1 MRSIIL
7 DFETTG
13 LLRPSVIAAEH
24 QPRPIEFGGIV
35 VEDGKIVAEHG
46 CLIDPQKPLDAEI
59 TKITGITN
67 EMLVGAPTFETA
79 LLAIEPLFVGCDQM
93 IAHNA
98 EFDRGIL
105 FYALQRAGRHE
116 SFPWPRK
123 TVCTIEE
130 YRHKFGRRMKLTQL
144 YEHFVHKPLVQ
155 THRALDDV
163 KALHEAL
170 VAAGFN
176 L

>member
-24 QPRPIEFGGIV
+24 QPRPIEFGAIV
-35 VEDGKIVAEHG
+35 VADGKIEQEFNI
-46 CLIDPQKPLDAEI
+46 LINPQKPLDEVI
-59 TKITGITN
+59 TKITGITD
-67 EMLVGAPTFETA
+67 EMLAGQPTFEAA
-79 LLAIEPLFVGCDQM
+79 LPQIEPLFLGCDQM

-116 SFPWPRK
+116 DFPWPKK
-123 TVCTIEE
+123 TVCTVEE

-144 YEHFVHKPLVQ
+144 YEHFVHKPLAQ